1 MCILRK
7 QMKILRKNEGLL
19 SNFEVCE
26 LLKQR
31 ELKRHE
37 QGEHEVDE
45 EEEDVDFDEEFE
57 PLYPTPRAPC
67 ETEIRVL
74 KEFKEEGMRVG
85 KDERQSLQKFI
96 ETIKGMELTKAETLM
111 LINLKPRGKR
121 KRAFVKAIIES
132 CDERMNEDEV
142 DDLLS
147 LVKTYLV

>member
-1 MCILRK
+1 MKRAFCES
-7 QMKILRKNEGLL
+7 MKILRKNEGLL

-45 EEEDVDFDEEFE
+45 EEEGVDFDEEFE

-85 KDERQSLQKFI
+85 KDERQNLQKFI

-111 LINLKPRGKR
+111 LINLKP
-121 KRAFVKAIIES
+121 RAFVKAIIES